1 MMVQVGN
8 RIGETGDQHCMWN
21 LAGNSAHHSKIE
33 HKAWAR
39 RVGGRCDKL
48 RARGRELI
56 GRGRARE
63 LRSCSPFSTKGMRP
77 CKRVEI
83 RGIKAASR
91 ASEEAR
97 SQIEIDVMLPDIFA
111 YEQSENV
118 IGLSR
123 SKNVPRGRQLC
134 HVHQGDR
141 RLMS

>member
-1 MMVQVGN
+1 MMVQVGYG
-8 RIGETGDQHCMWN
+8 IGETCDQHRMWN
-21 LAGNSAHHSKIE
+21 FASNSAHHSKIE
-33 HKAWAR
+33 HKPWAR

-56 GRGRARE
+56 GRGRAGE
-63 LRSCSPFSTKGMRP
+63 LRSCSPFSTKRIRP

-83 RGIKAASR
+83 RAIKAPSG

-97 SQIEIDVMLPDIFA
+97 SQIEIEVMLPEIFA

-123 SKNVPRGRQLC
+123 SKNVARCRQLC